1 MYFMYVDESGDSG
14 LLNSPK
20 RHFILTGLV
29 VHETKWRGCLDRL
42 IHFRRRMNSG
52 FGLKLSEE
60 LHAYALV
67 NSPGSLKRIKRNDRL
82 TIIRAFADELALID
96 DFRIINVV
104 VDKQSKGQDYDVFD
118 KAWSALIQRFE
129 NTLNKGN
136 FPEPAHPVE
145 HGMIM
150 PDRTDDKKLTQLL
163 RKMRRYNPVPSSIG
177 GGGYRNLTIARVVED
192 PIFKDSQHSF
202 FIQAADLAAYLLQQN
217 LDPSSYMRKKSGKN
231 YFYRLKPIL
240 FLPAAKKD
248 PHGIVR
254 L

>member
-14 LLNSPK
+14 LVNSPK

-29 VHETKWRGCLDRL
+29 VHETRWRLCLDRL
-42 IHFRRRMNSG
+42 ISFRRRIKSG

-82 TIIRAFADELALID
+82 TIVRAFADELASIN
-96 DFRIINVV
+96 DFRVINVV
-104 VDKQSKGQDYDVFD
+104 VDKQSKAQDYDVFE

-129 NTLNKGN
+129 NTLNQGN
-136 FPEPAHPVE
+136 FPAPAHSHE
-145 HGMIM
+145 HGMIL

-163 RKMRRYNPVPSSIG
+163 RKMRHYNPVPNSIG
-177 GGGYRNLTIARVVED
+177 SGYRNLSITRITED
-192 PIFKDSQHSF
+192 PIFKDSEHSY
-202 FIQAADLAAYLLQQN
+202 FIQSADMAAYLLQQN
-217 LDPSSYMRKKSGKN
+217 LEPSSYMRKKSGTN

-240 FLPAAKKD
+240 FTPATRND